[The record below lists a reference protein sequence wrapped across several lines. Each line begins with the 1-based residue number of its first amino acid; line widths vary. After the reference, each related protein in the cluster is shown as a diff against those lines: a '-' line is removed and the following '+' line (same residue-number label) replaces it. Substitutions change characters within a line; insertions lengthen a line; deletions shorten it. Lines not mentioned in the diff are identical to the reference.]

1 MANRT
6 ITDPSGNKYTIFI
19 PDEQNPPKADI
30 LEFVQQEVGAGRLKP
45 DEPEPGFFS
54 AENWTPEGSVGDI
67 YETFTGGVQDAAT
80 FGLADKVRDVGR
92 VAGRYLTP
100 ESLGG
105 EAGWGMT
112 ALQKAIMD
120 RWGSSAEERALR
132 EARNPKTALAGSVLG
147 WMANPPVT
155 QATRWAMGQK
165 AGSGLAEPGVMQRV
179 FKEAITPQSKKLTAA
194 KLAGVGAGTGGL
206 YGLGKEGTLEAGA
219 THAALGGGLSLGMS
233 GLVNVGGWGLKKLN
247 DYFLKNAG
255 QRQTAVD
262 MRLLAQALEADGWTI
277 QTASKELERLGPRA
291 VLADLGDATAR
302 LTFKAYTKAPK
313 EIRKGFQERQQGV
326 GEPGFKTGGQAQ
338 TIDERL
344 GKISPKSLRE
354 TKAELSQSR
363 AQDLYDEAEKAN
375 LSMMSPEINRILNT
389 TAGKKAWKMAK
400 ESMRDAGE
408 NLAVPSKGLTEIG
421 REQGIV
427 TGAGIADDGLKLR
440 FLNEVKKHLWDLEQS
455 AMKSG
460 PFGDKPTQ
468 ASRVISENRNKF
480 TAELDKLDVTATPIQ
495 NIPISK
501 IRHGESALPGG
512 KLEDPGAEKF
522 IGGLMKKGKLK
533 PIEVLP
539 DEQGYMVYDGSHR
552 LEAAIRR
559 GDKTIPA
566 RIVGKDAPKIQGAY
580 ARARAV
586 EGERL
591 QGLDMLK
598 MGKDFRTKGSV
609 EEMEELLAQASPEQ
623 IEAFRTGYVS
633 DLRDVVLKTKDWIDV
648 TKKIQGS
655 EMERKKLKL
664 LFDTPEEFKSYM
676 AMLANEA
683 QMYGTG
689 ARVMQ
694 GSKTAEMTEAVK
706 QGEVD
711 PGRMLQGFMDIKR
724 GLTSPTQNPGA
735 IFRGA
740 ATMGK
745 GLYDHATMTPT
756 MANRLAKSLMGRDLS
771 GLEQVYTPMVQDRNL
786 QSRLARLLMQSG
798 YQPGREYY
806 LGRQE

>member
-1 MANRT
+1 MTLDEIRT
-6 ITDPSGNKYTIFI
+6 KHPYYKDIDDKSLADALYEKGYASRGVDRDEFNLAIGYT
-19 PDEQNPPKADI
+19 PEPEPK
-30 LEFVQQEVGAGRLKP
+30 
-45 DEPEPGFFS
+45 PEPGFFS

-80 FGLADKVRDVGR
+80 FGLADKARDVGR
-92 VAGRYLTP
+92 VAGQYLTP

-120 RWGSSAEERALR
+120 QWGSSAKERALR

-179 FKEAITPQSKKLTAA
+179 FRDAITPQSKKLTAA

-206 YGLGKEGTLEAGA
+206 YGLGKEGTLGAGA
-219 THAALGGGLSLGMS
+219 EHAALGAGLSLAGS

-302 LTFKAYTKAPK
+302 LTFKAYTKSPK
-313 EIRKGFQERQQGV
+313 EIRRGFQERQQGV

-354 TKAELSQSR
+354 AKAEMSQSR

-408 NLAVPSKGLTEIG
+408 NLAVPSKELTEIG

-455 AMKSG
+455 AKKPG
-460 PFGDKPTQ
+460 PFGDKPTRT
-468 ASRVISENRNKF
+468 SDVISDNRRSLIR
-480 TAELDKLDVTATPIQ
+480 ELDRLDVTAQAGPQ
-495 NIPISK
+495 SV
-501 IRHGESALPGG
+501 
-512 KLEDPGAEKF
+512 
-522 IGGLMKKGKLK
+522 K
-533 PIEVLP
+533 PE
-539 DEQGYMVYDGSHR
+539 G
-552 LEAAIRR
+552 
-559 GDKTIPA
+559 
-566 RIVGKDAPKIQGAY
+566 GAY

-591 QGLDMLK
+591 QGLDMLAE
-598 MGKDFRTKGSV
+598 GKKFRTSGSV
-609 EEMEELLAQASPEQ
+609 EEMEEMLAQANPEQ
-623 IEAFRTGYVS
+623 IEAFRAGYVS
-633 DLRDVVLKTKDWIDV
+633 DLRDIVGKTKRWIDV

-655 EMERKKLKL
+655 ELEDKKLKL
-664 LFDTPEEFKSYM
+664 LFDSPEEFKNYM

-711 PGRMLQGFMDIKR
+711 PGRMLQSFMDIKR
-724 GLTSPTQNPGA
+724 GISTLDPAATL
-735 IFRGA
+735 RGA
-740 ATMGK
+740 TGMGR
-745 GLYDHATMTPT
+745 GLYDHATMTS
-756 MANRLAKSLMGRDLS
+756 AQADRLAKLLMGRDLS

-786 QSRLARLLMQSG
+786 QNRLARLLMQGG
-798 YQPGREYY
+798 YQPGREIY
-806 LGRQE
+806 LGR

>member
-67 YETFTGGVQDAAT
+67 YETFAGGVQDATT
-80 FGLADKVRDVGR
+80 FGLADKAKDVGR
-92 VAGRYLTP
+92 VARQYLTP

-132 EARNPKTALAGSVLG
+132 EARNPKTALAGGVLG
-147 WMANPPVT
+147 WMANPPVS

-219 THAALGGGLSLGMS
+219 THAALGAGLSLGMS
-233 GLVNVGGWGLKKLN
+233 GAVNVGGWGLKKLN

-255 QRQTAVD
+255 QRQTEVE

-338 TIDERL
+338 TIDEQL

-354 TKAELSQSR
+354 TRKDLSKTRADKLYEEAFKVNPQMDSLEL
-363 AQDLYDEAEKAN
+363 
-375 LSMMSPEINRILNT
+375 NRILSHPDVEELT
-389 TAGKKAWKMAK
+389 PLVAKYLRSDKAAISRYDKELTAQHLAEGGEGKVGKGMT
-400 ESMRDAGE
+400 MRALDM
-408 NLAVPSKGLTEIG
+408 LKKLLYDK
-421 REQGIV
+421 EQGAKRV
-427 TGAGIADDGLKLR
+427 VAGVEK
-440 FLNEVKKHLWDLEQS
+440 ETQ
-455 AMKSG
+455 KSG
-460 PFGDKPTQ
+460 
-468 ASRVISENRNKF
+468 SYNRLRRDLIREMD
-480 TAELDKLDVTATPIQ
+480 ALDVTAKAGPQ
-495 NIPISK
+495 S
-501 IRHGESALPGG
+501 
-512 KLEDPGAEKF
+512 
-522 IGGLMKKGKLK
+522 LK
-533 PIEVLP
+533 PE
-539 DEQGYMVYDGSHR
+539 G
-552 LEAAIRR
+552 
-559 GDKTIPA
+559 
-566 RIVGKDAPKIQGAY
+566 GAY
-580 ARARAV
+580 ARGRAI

-591 QGLDMLK
+591 QGMDMAE
-598 MGKDFRTKGSV
+598 MGRKFKVGGNLEDMK
-609 EEMEELLAQASPEQ
+609 ELLADATQEQ
-623 IEAFRTGYVS
+623 VDAFRSGYV
-633 DLRDVVLKTKDWIDV
+633 DKLRESVGSTKRWIDV

-655 EMERKKLKL
+655 ELEDKKLRL
-664 LFDTPEEFKSYM
+664 LFDTPEAFKKYM
-676 AMLANEA
+676 ATLEA
-683 QMYGTG
+683 EGQMYGTG

-711 PGRMLQGFMDIKR
+711 PGRMLQAFMDIKR
-724 GLTSPTQNPGA
+724 GLAHPTQNPGA
-735 IFRGA
+735 VFRGA

-771 GLEQVYTPMVQDRNL
+771 GVEQIYTPLVQDRNL

>member
-1 MANRT
+1 MTLDEIR
-6 ITDPSGNKYTIFI
+6 NKHPYYKGVDDKTLADALYEKGYASRGVDRDKFNLAIGYT
-19 PDEQNPPKADI
+19 P
-30 LEFVQQEVGAGRLKP
+30 
-45 DEPEPGFFS
+45 EPEPGFFS

-67 YETFTGGVQDAAT
+67 YETFKGGVDDAVT
-80 FGLADKVRDVGR
+80 FGLSDTFKNMGMVGGQYLGDKIMGKDYGPEQTVMQRAILDQWGR
-92 VAGRYLTP
+92 A
-100 ESLGG
+100 
-105 EAGWGMT
+105 
-112 ALQKAIMD
+112 QK
-120 RWGSSAEERALR
+120 ERALR
-132 EARNPKTALAGSVLG
+132 EAKNPKTALAGNVLG
-147 WMANPPVT
+147 WMANPLVN

-219 THAALGGGLSLGMS
+219 THAALGAGLSLAGS

-262 MRLLAQALEADGWTI
+262 MRLLSRALEADGWTV

-389 TAGKKAWKMAK
+389 TAGKKAWKLAK
-400 ESMRDAGE
+400 DSMRDAGE
-408 NLAVPSKGLTEIG
+408 NLAIPSKELTALG
-421 REQGIV
+421 GEQGIV
-427 TGAGIADDGLKLR
+427 TGAGIAEDGLKLR

-480 TAELDKLDVTATPIQ
+480 TAELDKLDVTAKAGPQ
-495 NIPISK
+495 SV
-501 IRHGESALPGG
+501 
-512 KLEDPGAEKF
+512 
-522 IGGLMKKGKLK
+522 K
-533 PIEVLP
+533 PE
-539 DEQGYMVYDGSHR
+539 G
-552 LEAAIRR
+552 
-559 GDKTIPA
+559 
-566 RIVGKDAPKIQGAY
+566 GAY

-591 QGLDMLK
+591 QGQDMLK

-609 EEMEELLAQASPEQ
+609 EEMEELLAQANPEQ
-623 IEAFRTGYVS
+623 IEAFRSGYVS
-633 DLRDVVLKTKDWIDV
+633 DLRDGVLKTKDWIDV

-676 AMLANEA
+676 GMLANEA

-724 GLTSPTQNPGA
+724 GLTSQSPGA

-740 ATMGK
+740 ANMGK
-745 GLYDHATMTPT
+745 GLYDHTTMTPT

-771 GLEQVYTPMVQDRNL
+771 GVEQIYTPLVQDRNL

>member
-1 MANRT
+1 MTLDEIRT
-6 ITDPSGNKYTIFI
+6 KHPYYKDIDDKSLADALYEKGYASRGVDRDEFNLAIGYT
-19 PDEQNPPKADI
+19 PEPEPK
-30 LEFVQQEVGAGRLKP
+30 
-45 DEPEPGFFS
+45 PEPGFFS

-80 FGLADKVRDVGR
+80 FGLADKARDVGR
-92 VAGRYLTP
+92 VAGQYLTP

-112 ALQKAIMD
+112 AIQKAIMD
-120 RWGSSAEERALR
+120 QWGSSAKERALR
-132 EARNPKTALAGSVLG
+132 EERNPKTALAGNVVG

-179 FKEAITPQSKKLTAA
+179 FRDAITPQSKKLTAA

-206 YGLGKEGTLEAGA
+206 YGLGTEGPLGAGA
-219 THAALGGGLSLGMS
+219 EHAALGAGLSLAGS

-262 MRLLAQALEADGWTI
+262 MRLLGQALEADGWTI

-302 LTFKAYTKAPK
+302 LTFKAYTKSPK
-313 EIRKGFQERQQGV
+313 EIRRGFQERQQGV

-338 TIDERL
+338 TIDEQL

-354 TKAELSQSR
+354 TKAEMSQSR

-408 NLAVPSKGLTEIG
+408 NLAVPSKELTEIG

-455 AMKSG
+455 AKKPG
-460 PFGDKPTQ
+460 PFGDKPTRT
-468 ASRVISENRNKF
+468 SDVISDNRRSLIR
-480 TAELDKLDVTATPIQ
+480 ELDRLDVTAQAGPQ
-495 NIPISK
+495 SV
-501 IRHGESALPGG
+501 
-512 KLEDPGAEKF
+512 
-522 IGGLMKKGKLK
+522 K
-533 PIEVLP
+533 PE
-539 DEQGYMVYDGSHR
+539 G
-552 LEAAIRR
+552 
-559 GDKTIPA
+559 
-566 RIVGKDAPKIQGAY
+566 GAY

-591 QGLDMLK
+591 QGLDMLAE
-598 MGKDFRTKGSV
+598 GKKFRTSGSV
-609 EEMEELLAQASPEQ
+609 EEMEEMLAQANPEQ
-623 IEAFRTGYVS
+623 IEAFRAGYVS
-633 DLRDVVLKTKDWIDV
+633 DLRDIVGKTKRWIDV

-655 EMERKKLKL
+655 ELEDKKLKL
-664 LFDTPEEFKSYM
+664 LFDSPEEFKNYM

-711 PGRMLQGFMDIKR
+711 PGRMLQAFMDIKR
-724 GLTSPTQNPGA
+724 GLAHPTQNPGA
-735 IFRGA
+735 VFRGA
-740 ATMGK
+740 ATMGR
-745 GLYDHATMTPT
+745 GLYDHATMTSAQ
-756 MANRLAKSLMGRDLS
+756 ANRLAKSLMGRDLS
-771 GLEQVYTPMVQDRNL
+771 GVEQIYTPLVQDRNL